1 MLPTKRLGIT
11 ILAFKFKV
19 SASRRGDALCYA
31 LCFASLQKTRFASLR
46 RQKTRDAKQ
55 SKSTKNPRRFAT
67 PTKNPRREAEQI
79 YNELDKTDFQA
90 KVEANKNFISHFTF
104 HANVSLRETLA

>member
-1 MLPTKRLGIT
+1 MLSAML
-11 ILAFKFKV
+11 
-19 SASRRGDALCYA
+19 SASRLCKKRDLLRYA
-31 LCFASLQKTRFASLR
+31 DKKPETRSRANLLKTRDASLR
-46 RQKTRDAKQ
+46 RLKTRDAKQ

-90 KVEANKNFISHFTF
+90 K
-104 HANVSLRETLA
+104 